1 MWRFI
6 LYFII
11 FLILFR
17 VIRSVLSTLF
27 NGRKESTLKNKSQK
41 VKSKFENVEDAK
53 YIEIK
58 PEDEKKN

>member
-17 VIRSVLSTLF
+17 VIRSVLSSLF